1 MVKRLR
7 VVACGLTVLAALLVS
22 SCTPES
28 GTTQSTAPSPPATAS
43 TSPTPTENAQER
55 EQRLDREAA
64 ENAYLT
70 ADKELARLAMA
81 GGASKPTKVLL
92 TTTAGTYLEVQM
104 SDLKY
109 FKKHGWRADR
119 PVRSSVVADG
129 GWSPTEIGLTACE
142 DGSQVRLLNK
152 SGKEVEKNRPRRLI
166 QTLTAT
172 KVSGT
177 WKITDMEATKTV
189 KSFENESGCRL

>member
-7 VVACGLTVLAALLVS
+7 VVACGLVVLAASLAGG
-22 SCTPES
+22 CTPES
-28 GTTQSTAPSPPATAS
+28 GPTQSTSPSPLVSAS
-43 TSPTPTENAQER
+43 ASPTPTENAQER
-55 EQRLDREAA
+55 QQRLDREAA

-92 TTTAGTYLEVQM
+92 ATTAGDYLEVQM

-119 PVRSSVVADG
+119 PVRSTVVADG
-129 GWSPTEIGLTACE
+129 GWSPTEIRLTACE

-152 SGKEVEKNRPRRLI
+152 SGKEVEKDRPRRLV
-166 QTLTAT
+166 QSLTAT
-172 KVSGT
+172 KVSGA
-177 WKITDMEATKTV
+177 WKITGLETKTV
-189 KSFENESGCRL
+189 KTFEGEPGCQL

>member
-1 MVKRLR
+1 MVRRLR
-7 VVACGLTVLAALLVS
+7 VVACGLVVLAALLAGG
-22 SCTPES
+22 CTPES
-28 GTTQSTAPSPPATAS
+28 GPTQSTSPSPPPSAS
-43 TSPTPTENAQER
+43 ASPTPTENAQER
-55 EQRLDREAA
+55 QQRLDREAA

-81 GGASKPTKVLL
+81 GGASKPTKILL
-92 TTTAGTYLEVQM
+92 ATTAGDYLEVQM

-109 FKKHGWRADR
+109 FKKHGWHADR
-119 PVRSSVVADG
+119 PIRSTVTASG
-129 GWSPTEIGLTACE
+129 GWSPTEIRLTACE

-152 SGKEVEKNRPRRLI
+152 SGKEVEKNRPRRLV
-166 QTLTAT
+166 QKLTAT

-177 WKITDMEATKTV
+177 WKVTGMEATKTV